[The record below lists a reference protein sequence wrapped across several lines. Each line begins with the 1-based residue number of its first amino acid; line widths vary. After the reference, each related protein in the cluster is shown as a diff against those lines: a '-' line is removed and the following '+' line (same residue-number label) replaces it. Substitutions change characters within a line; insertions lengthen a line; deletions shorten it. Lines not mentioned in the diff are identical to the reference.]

1 MLSFNSKIGTT
12 CAAQS
17 SVVLTPGSCCSSGCT
32 CTSTTW

>member
-12 CAAQS
+12 CAAHS
-17 SVVLTPGSCCSSGCT
+17 SVVLTPGSSTCSGCT